1 MKMKKIEKRKKMKN
15 IIFGLMLI
23 GAIIFSFLI
32 SSPLRAETETQDNN
46 TSLSISAVET
56 DENVTATDLGIK
68 EPKISSNNFFY
79 SLKEIWGNIGT
90 ALTIDPVKRGQK
102 RIERASEKLI
112 EAQKLVEEKNQPERA
127 KNAIQKYEKEM
138 ARLQETL
145 KKIEKKGEANAEKL
159 TDRIINNSWQHQNII
174 NSLEKKIDSQYFKE
188 IDQARQ
194 QSIRSMSTVIEKF
207 VPNEKIEEKMEKILL
222 EQKKGSEFKDWQNL
236 QNIQTLEENIINPE
250 QKEEIQAVREKIA
263 DKVKAVIANASEEEK
278 EKIDSY
284 LENIGGEEI
293 QKLKIIEEFFQ
304 EKDWSEAKEN
314 MNHVKEKIMEK
325 VSQKVKSL
333 SDENQEIY
341 LNKLSKNNDLNEL
354 RLIKELEY
362 NLPSSTPIKNK
373 MEDAKSQIIQ
383 KISQE
388 IEKQEGNDDFL
399 LQISEKDDI
408 QQLEILQEIKK
419 SLPLEKQRP
428 LQEAEEK
435 IANSIRQ
442 KISTTTSFDEKEEAL
457 RRISGNQPEQMR
469 IIQNLDALDEKTKGE
484 IIKKQIEKVEEKI
497 QNANNSDYLQQLQE
511 RVRQE
516 EEKGEASGE
525 IIRVRERIEEK
536 LEEMKKEGKRTQQS
550 SSEINQPEL
559 KNSLEIKET
568 KEERTIN
575 LPVIENLQPL
585 SEETDSQI
593 INPAPR
599 ESVSPQVKKDILI
612 DEQPIEEER
621 PSSSLSVPQEKQRN
635 RQSR

>member
-1 MKMKKIEKRKKMKN
+1 MQRKNSILKHNGMAMIMAIAVIVVIATIMALSMAMTAQTTKRTN
-15 IIFGLMLI
+15 
-23 GAIIFSFLI
+23 
-32 SSPLRAETETQDNN
+32 
-46 TSLSISAVET
+46 
-56 DENVTATDLGIK
+56 DL
-68 EPKISSNNFFY
+68 Y
-79 SLKEIWGNIGT
+79 L
-90 ALTIDPVKRGQK
+90 
-102 RIERASEKLI
+102 
-112 EAQKLVEEKNQPERA
+112 
-127 KNAIQKYEKEM
+127 YE
-138 ARLQETL
+138 
-145 KKIEKKGEANAEKL
+145 
-159 TDRIINNSWQHQNII
+159 
-174 NSLEKKIDSQYFKE
+174 
-188 IDQARQ
+188 
-194 QSIRSMSTVIEKF
+194 QSILMS
-207 VPNEKIEEKMEKILL
+207 
-222 EQKKGSEFKDWQNL
+222 
-236 QNIQTLEENIINPE
+236 
-250 QKEEIQAVREKIA
+250 
-263 DKVKAVIANASEEEK
+263 
-278 EKIDSY
+278 
-284 LENIGGEEI
+284 
-293 QKLKIIEEFFQ
+293 
-304 EKDWSEAKEN
+304 
-314 MNHVKEKIMEK
+314 
-325 VSQKVKSL
+325 KSAT
-333 SDENQEIY
+333 
-341 LNKLSKNNDLNEL
+341 
-354 RLIKELEY
+354 EY
-362 NLPSSTPIKNK
+362 
-373 MEDAKSQIIQ
+373 A
-383 KISQE
+383 
-388 IEKQEGNDDFL
+388 L

-442 KISTTTSFDEKEEAL
+442 KISTTNSFDEKEEAL

-536 LEEMKKEGKRTQQS
+536 LEEMKKEEKRTRQS
-550 SSEINQPEL
+550 SSEINQSEP
-559 KNSLEIKET
+559 KNSLEMKET